1 MTSMKLDIGT
11 PVRYPDGEQVG
22 TINKVI
28 FDPQT
33 NTVHEIV
40 VETPDLIGRLV
51 LVPVSLLR
59 EDPGDVLTVA
69 ADREAVDA
77 LPDYEVER
85 HNDARE
91 GWEVSENYVPGGE
104 MLAGALQY
112 PVVPV
117 IEESNAPTGSV
128 ELSQGTEVM
137 CLDGRFGVVDQVLT
151 DESDQIRGLVVRA
164 DDEALPPLLVT
175 PDRITESDSL
185 TVQLNC
191 TIADLAAHSAPYMDP
206 NAEPESDSLMPS
218 T

>member
-1 MTSMKLDIGT
+1 MKLDIGT

-28 FDPQT
+28 FDPET

-40 VETPDLIGRLV
+40 VETPDLVGRLV
-51 LVPVSLLR
+51 LVPVSMLR

-69 ADREAVDA
+69 ADRDAVDA
-77 LPDYEVER
+77 LPDYEVAR
-85 HNDARE
+85 YNDQPE
-91 GWEVSENYVPGGE
+91 GWEVSENYVPGGD

-117 IEESNAPTGSV
+117 MEESNAPAGSV
-128 ELSQGTEVM
+128 ELSQGTEVQ

-151 DESDQIRGLVVRA
+151 DEADQITGLVVRP
-164 DDEALPPLLVT
+164 DDEAVPPLLV
-175 PDRITESDSL
+175 PLDLITSSDSL
-185 TVQLNC
+185 MVQLNC
-191 TIADLAAHSAPYMDP
+191 SIADLTAQSEPYMDP

>member
-1 MTSMKLDIGT
+1 MKLDIGT

-28 FDPQT
+28 FDPET

-40 VETPDLIGRLV
+40 VETPDLVGRLV
-51 LVPVSLLR
+51 LVPVSMLR

-69 ADREAVDA
+69 ADRDAVDA
-77 LPDYEVER
+77 LPDYEVAR
-85 HNDARE
+85 YNDQPE
-91 GWEVSENYVPGGE
+91 GWEVSENYVPGGD

-117 IEESNAPTGSV
+117 MEESNAPAGSV
-128 ELSQGTEVM
+128 DLSQGTEVQ

-151 DESDQIRGLVVRA
+151 DEADQITGLVVRP
-164 DDEALPPLLVT
+164 DDEAVPPLLV
-175 PDRITESDSL
+175 PLDLITSSDSL
-185 TVQLNC
+185 MVQLNC
-191 TIADLAAHSAPYMDP
+191 SIADLTAQSEPYMDP

>member
-1 MTSMKLDIGT
+1 MKLDIGT

-28 FDPQT
+28 FDPET

-40 VETPDLIGRLV
+40 VETPDLVGRLV
-51 LVPVSLLR
+51 LVPVSMLR

-69 ADREAVDA
+69 ADRDAVDA
-77 LPDYEVER
+77 LPDYEVAR
-85 HNDARE
+85 YNDQPE
-91 GWEVSENYVPGGE
+91 GWEVSENYVPGGD

-117 IEESNAPTGSV
+117 MEESNAPAGSV
-128 ELSQGTEVM
+128 ELSQGTEVQ

-151 DESDQIRGLVVRA
+151 DEADQITGLVVRP
-164 DDEALPPLLVT
+164 DDEAVPPLLVPLDLVT
-175 PDRITESDSL
+175 SSDSL
-185 TVQLNC
+185 MVQLNC
-191 TIADLAAHSAPYMDP
+191 SIADLTAQSEPYMDP

>member
-1 MTSMKLDIGT
+1 MKLDIGT

-28 FDPQT
+28 FDPET

-40 VETPDLIGRLV
+40 VETPDLVGRLV
-51 LVPVSLLR
+51 LVPVSMLR

-69 ADREAVDA
+69 ADRDAVDA
-77 LPDYEVER
+77 LPDYEVAR
-85 HNDARE
+85 YNDQPE
-91 GWEVSENYVPGGE
+91 GWEVSENYVPGGD

-117 IEESNAPTGSV
+117 MEESNAPAGSV
-128 ELSQGTEVM
+128 ELSQGTEVQ
-137 CLDGRFGVVDQVLT
+137 CLDGRFGVEDQVRT
-151 DESDQIRGLVVRA
+151 DEADQITVLVVRP
-164 DDEALPPLLVT
+164 DDEAVPPLLV
-175 PDRITESDSL
+175 PLDLITSSDSL
-185 TVQLNC
+185 MVQLNC
-191 TIADLAAHSAPYMDP
+191 SIADLTAQSEPYMDP